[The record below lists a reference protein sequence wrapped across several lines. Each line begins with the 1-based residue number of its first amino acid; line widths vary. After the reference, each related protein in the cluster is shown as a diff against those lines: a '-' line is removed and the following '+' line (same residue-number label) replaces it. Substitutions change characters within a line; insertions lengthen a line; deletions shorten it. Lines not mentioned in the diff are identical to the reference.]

1 MDAKDV
7 RIFCEMAFKGLDY
20 DSFTDRRV
28 SPLAIGRKLGLDEK
42 TVRVRVN
49 KMEEEGFV
57 KYYQAMPSLAV
68 FNLNIINSYRFE
80 ALNIVTKHRVIEA
93 LPEVPYIV
101 EAIDYLGQVI
111 SVSIAGA
118 SSEQIEDVT
127 AKLANRFELS
137 RIILGKRLLKESTVI
152 PDKLDWQ
159 IIQKLR
165 YDALSSLK
173 DLSESLSLTPRMVD
187 YRISKLLDSGA
198 LLIRAIINTQ
208 KQHGLIFY
216 ELEMLIDESK
226 QFEVV
231 KKLSEM
237 HGEKLWS
244 VRSSATVGVL
254 LANFFGF
261 TLAEPEDTAVNALGL
276 EGVKSCSLFIF
287 KEAIEPQR
295 PNWMDNLIEQ
305 KIVSFKSSEFGKP
318 KNMV

>member
-49 KMEEEGFV
+49 KMEEEGFI
-57 KYYQAMPSLAV
+57 KYYQAMPSLSL

-93 LPEVPYIV
+93 LPDVPYIV

-111 SVSIAGA
+111 LVNIAGA
-118 SSEQIEDVT
+118 SFEQIEDVT

-137 RIILGKRLLKESTVI
+137 RIILGKHLLKESTVI

-159 IIQKLR
+159 IIKKLR

-173 DLSESLSLTPRMVD
+173 DLSESLSLTPRMVE

-244 VRSSATVGVL
+244 VRGSATVGVL

-261 TLAEPEDTAVNALGL
+261 TLAEPEDAAIGALGL

-305 KIVSFKSSEFGKP
+305 KIVSFKSGEFGKP